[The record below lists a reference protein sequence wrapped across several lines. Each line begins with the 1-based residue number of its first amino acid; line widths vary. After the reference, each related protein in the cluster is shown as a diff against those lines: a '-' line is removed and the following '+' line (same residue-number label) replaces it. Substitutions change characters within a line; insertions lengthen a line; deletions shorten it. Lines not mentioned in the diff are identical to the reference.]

1 MKLSQ
6 IEQIIEV
13 ANVGTISQASV
24 NLFISQPNLSLS
36 IKNAENELGIK
47 IFTRT
52 SSGMVLTQ
60 QGVEFV
66 ERAKEILMQVDALE
80 YACRQHSLPLRFEL
94 QIASIGYRVVDIEVA
109 NLLRQYSTNYIS
121 IDMMDSSGIKL
132 LDYVAN
138 NRAELGFCTVY
149 DFTKQVM
156 LRQMSIRQLEYH
168 MLCKTVAGIYV
179 GTNNKRFGKNEKT
192 VDLEKIS
199 ELPMVCL
206 SQREF
211 NAHTVTQQLQKKYSM
226 FVGSHHEIKVRNF
239 GMLRNM
245 VNLVDSYAIASYI
258 DIPYGEAGFYPDLR
272 FIPFE
277 PDTIHAEFGYV
288 QRENTVKTLLANEL
302 VKNLTRTLGRSNAKK
317 VAVQ

>member
-13 ANVGTISQASV
+13 ADVGTISQAAA

-36 IKNAENELGIK
+36 IKNAENELGVK
-47 IFTRT
+47 LFTRT
-52 SSGMVLTQ
+52 SSGVSLTQ

-66 ERAKEILMQVDALE
+66 DRAKEILMQVDALE
-80 YACRQHSLPLRFEL
+80 DACRQHNLPLRFEL
-94 QIASIGYRVVDIEVA
+94 QIASVGYRIVDIEVA
-109 NLLRQYSTNYIS
+109 KLIQQYSSNYIS
-121 IDMMDSSGIKL
+121 VDMMDSSGIKL
-132 LDYVAN
+132 LDYVAD
-138 NRAELGFCTVY
+138 NRAEIGFCTVY

-168 MLCKTVAGIYV
+168 TLCKTVSGIYV
-179 GTNNKRFGKNEKT
+179 GTNNKRFEKNEKT

-199 ELPMVCL
+199 QLPMVCL

-211 NAHTVTQQLQKKYSM
+211 NAHTVAHQLQKKYSM

-258 DIPYGEAGFYPDLR
+258 DVPYREIGFYPDLR

-277 PDTIHAEFGYV
+277 PHTIEAEFGYI
-288 QRENTVKTLLANEL
+288 QRENTAKTLLANEL
-302 VKNLTRTLGRSNAKK
+302 IKNLTRTLSR
-317 VAVQ
+317 V

>member
-13 ANVGTISQASV
+13 AAAGTISQAAI
-24 NLFISQPNLSLS
+24 NLYISQPNLSLS
-36 IKNAENELGIK
+36 IKNAEHELGIK
-47 IFTRT
+47 LFERNNYGMTLTR
-52 SSGMVLTQ
+52 

-66 ERAKEILMQVDALE
+66 ERAKEILMQIDALE
-80 YACRQHSLPLRFEL
+80 DACRQHASPLRFEL
-94 QIASIGYRVVDIEVA
+94 QIASIGYRIVDIELA
-109 NLLRQYSTNYIS
+109 KLMQQYSTNYIS
-121 IDMMDSSGIKL
+121 VDMMDSAGIKL

-156 LRQMSIRQLEYH
+156 LRQMSIRHLEYH
-168 MLCKTVAGIYV
+168 KLCKTVAGIYV
-179 GTNNKRFGKNEKT
+179 GTNNKRFGPQEKT
-192 VDLEKIS
+192 VNIEKIS

-211 NAHTVTQQLQKKYSM
+211 NAHSVAQQLQKKYSM

-245 VNLVDSYAIASYI
+245 VNLVDSFAIASYI
-258 DIPYGEAGFYPDLR
+258 DIPYGEIGFYPDLR

-277 PDTIHAEFGYV
+277 PNVIEAEFGYI
-288 QRENTVKTLLANEL
+288 QRENSVKSLLANEL
-302 VKNLTRTLGRSNAKK
+302 VKNLKHTLN
-317 VAVQ
+317 